1 MSRRAPAASSSN
13 AMASAH
19 SLAILGEYT
28 HTLDSLPLDL
38 SRNFAEFRELDAV
51 LSASMSS
58 LTSKITQLTTMLETN
73 VGTKEERL
81 WLLADIAEEATH
93 LKLGSEDKIRVACHA
108 ADGLRGHKTH
118 MRALLQH
125 IPDRDFE
132 SLDALC
138 RKTVYPHVAPYP
150 ASAQG
155 SLGDGRRQRRS
166 AHGSLLASARL
177 MRAPRTQSLLSVAS
191 HLPPSAQVAGA
202 SHPRQSAARA
212 GNGNAAKRARATHN
226 HEHHASTPVDQSH
239 EMYVP
244 PPSASAA
251 HPSLPSLFAHP
262 LNGIGEWRPGQ
273 LEGPGMPVAP
283 TFVNTSVVVADE
295 NDGVVAPAGE
305 GEGEGDDG
313 KTYCVCNGVSYG
325 EMIACDDASC
335 DTEWFHLLCVG
346 LQTPP
351 VGEWPRWEEEGWRWT
366 LERSEYL
373 DLISTTGYVLDTSA
387 GCTLDRPSTL
397 AGIIISLHITW
408 LLIVLARAVALQRL
422 SDRVRDNHVL
432 FDYRKR
438 RALLT
443 RDAAPNRN
451 TTAVVCLA
459 SCCFSLAPIVSG
471 LLLAS
476 YAMSLT
482 TREDIV
488 LVVPP
493 EVWLHIFSYL
503 DLPELANLARVSPVL
518 ACYAE
523 DPVLHHHRLHVVAPS
538 RVSHSLFGQSSDG
551 LPLRPTVS
559 DLVHRGIMRGLGI
572 ERRWRAGMY
581 FYSQHMVAQY
591 EVSLR
596 LQRTHAGNVV
606 ESALR
611 RRSSTSLYRIYSARV
626 LPDELPSAAISST
639 LIPAMRKLKWSIQ
652 RDRLAKLV
660 KARSE
665 MVREGGV
672 VAWLEDRGKAV
683 MRREN
688 ERVRLAL
695 CPGIGGTVR
704 FYENLSHR

>member
-13 AMASAH
+13 AMATAH

-166 AHGSLLASARL
+166 AHGSLLASGSVDASPAKRK
-177 MRAPRTQSLLSVAS
+177 RAAGRDDDSEAVAKTPRKERNGDGTRQRNGPRNKRPDRAASPAESLLSVAS

-251 HPSLPSLFAHP
+251 HPSLPKWYCETCRGKR
-262 LNGIGEWRPGQ
+262 NG
-273 LEGPGMPVAP
+273 
-283 TFVNTSVVVADE
+283 
-295 NDGVVAPAGE
+295 
-305 GEGEGDDG
+305 
-313 KTYCVCNGVSYG
+313 
-325 EMIACDDASC
+325 
-335 DTEWFHLLCVG
+335 
-346 LQTPP
+346 
-351 VGEWPRWEEEGWRWT
+351 
-366 LERSEYL
+366 
-373 DLISTTGYVLDTSA
+373 
-387 GCTLDRPSTL
+387 
-397 AGIIISLHITW
+397 
-408 LLIVLARAVALQRL
+408 
-422 SDRVRDNHVL
+422 
-432 FDYRKR
+432 R
-438 RALLT
+438 RAG
-443 RDAAPNRN
+443 RGGKKKAG
-451 TTAVVCLA
+451 V
-459 SCCFSLAPIVSG
+459 
-471 LLLAS
+471 
-476 YAMSLT
+476 
-482 TREDIV
+482 
-488 LVVPP
+488 
-493 EVWLHIFSYL
+493 SYL